1 MFLLN
6 NTHNKN
12 YKKSYPT
19 ESDVIFD
26 ISEKQLGNIKN
37 AAWNELRE
45 GSIVCVVTSTRK
57 VSTFC
62 KVTAIKSLG
71 DKDADGG
78 ETFFLCGVVIA
89 KLMPESNMGLLL
101 SKFSVKHQY
110 LTNSKFSIGSHVAEL
125 GSDLDSLQVKTR
137 HGLKSISE
145 LKEIIL

>member
-6 NTHNKN
+6 NIHNRN
-12 YKKSYPT
+12 YKKCYPT

-26 ISEKQLGNIKN
+26 ISEKQLGNVKN
-37 AAWNELRE
+37 TAWKELRE

-62 KVTAIKSLG
+62 KVTAIKGLG
-71 DKDADGG
+71 DKDPDSG
-78 ETFFLCGVVIA
+78 ETFLLFGVVIA

-110 LTNSKFSIGSHVAEL
+110 LPNNKFSIGFNVAEL
-125 GSDLDSLQVKTR
+125 GSALDPLEVKTR
-137 HGLKSISE
+137 RGIKSISE
-145 LKEIIL
+145 LKENA